1 MPSGGGRR
9 KLFSEIVKNQDDNK
23 RYRIT
28 LKPKEETI
36 TLEQIKLQ
44 LKKSIN
50 PTDIKV
56 GIKAV
61 KTIRD
66 RGLIIETGSE
76 EERNILSM
84 EISNKLG
91 ERLDIIQHKLRKP
104 RLIIY
109 SVPEEITTENV
120 GAIIRAQNPE
130 VLNADEN
137 IETKYRFK
145 NKRSR

>member
-1 MPSGGGRR
+1 
-9 KLFSEIVKNQDDNK
+9 
-23 RYRIT
+23 
-28 LKPKEETI
+28 
-36 TLEQIKLQ
+36 
-44 LKKSIN
+44 
-50 PTDIKV
+50 
-56 GIKAV
+56 
-61 KTIRD
+61 
-66 RGLIIETGSE
+66 
-76 EERNILSM
+76 M